1 MSGEEE
7 NGQGR
12 GGMRGE
18 IKEGIIAAFS
28 TAQLTSPSA

>member
-1 MSGEEE
+1 MARAE
-7 NGQGR
+7 